1 MFLGCP
7 KIWNGLGCVGC
18 GVLVQNCCGVA
29 LQGTTSQEVRSQAG
43 VKGEAC
49 EISSNP
55 KQFWMHSFQPEEGLQ
70 NVRDCFVLQDVY
82 SLSQPIVLRLLYI
95 NNSSLSGLFIPAW
108 EPGCVPF

>member
-1 MFLGCP
+1 MD
-7 KIWNGLGCVGC
+7 W
-18 GVLVQNCCGVA
+18 GVLVVVCWCKTAAVWLCKVPRVKKSA
-29 LQGTTSQEVRSQAG
+29 LKQASK
-43 VKGEAC
+43 VKLVK
-49 EISSNP
+49 ISSNP

-95 NNSSLSGLFIPAW
+95 NNSSLSGLFIPAR

>member
-43 VKGEAC
+43 VK
-49 EISSNP
+49 
-55 KQFWMHSFQPEEGLQ
+55 EEGLQ

-95 NNSSLSGLFIPAW
+95 NNSSLSGLFIPAR